1 MRGTVAAEGGA
12 PHADACTTTRLSADG
27 AALVV
32 EDLSVGY
39 HQKDGSV
46 LRVAANVDL
55 KLFPGQVLGLAG
67 ESGCGKTTAALAAV
81 GYRHPGGVIL
91 SGRSILGD
99 TDLLQMAPAAVR
111 LLWGGQV
118 AYISQNA
125 GMSLNPAMKI
135 GRHFDEVLRRHAGL
149 HGSDATAREL
159 ELLTS
164 VQLPDPKGSLLRYPH
179 QLSGGQQQRVS
190 LALAF
195 ACQPRV
201 LILDEPTT
209 GLDVTTQTHMTALLR
224 TLIAETKV
232 AVMYVSHDLALLS
245 TVSSEVAVMYA
256 GEMMERGPVKAL
268 VGAPRHP
275 YTNALLRAVP
285 SARARQAIAGIPG
298 EPPISVN
305 DVSCSFAPRCP
316 YVIERCR
323 TEHADLREVEPGRT
337 ARCFR
342 SEELIDELS
351 IVAGS
356 DGEESASAAHAL
368 ESQSKNLLEVDGLS
382 CFYGSRNRRLAA
394 VQDMSF
400 SLLDAEV
407 LGIVGLSGSGKS
419 TLLRAIAGVLDD
431 YTGTIFLRGEPLA
444 HGAHKRPRALRR
456 QVQIVFQDP
465 ASSLNPRH
473 TVNQIVARAVKLF
486 REDVPRDKIADA
498 VAELLESVK
507 LSRSFLSRYPSEL
520 SGGQQQR
527 VAIARAFAA
536 RPSLLLCDEVTSALD
551 VSVAA
556 TIIELLRDLTSSS
569 GTAVVFVSHD
579 LAVVRTLADRA
590 IVMRDGKVCEQ
601 GSTEKLFCAPEH
613 PYTIELLSS
622 IPDIADVRAG
632 RTGARKE
639 APVC

>member
-1 MRGTVAAEGGA
+1 MSAAASELKKTRSAGA
-12 PHADACTTTRLSADG
+12 GAAHLSADG

-39 HQKDGSV
+39 HQKDGGV
-46 LRVAANVDL
+46 LRVVAGVDL

-67 ESGCGKTTAALAAV
+67 ESGCGKSTAALAAV

-91 SGRSILGD
+91 GGSSRLGERE
-99 TDLLQMAPAAVR
+99 LLEMQPSALR
-111 LLWGGQV
+111 LLWGGDV

-125 GMSLNPAMKI
+125 GMSLNPALTVS
-135 GRHFDEVLRRHAGL
+135 RHFDEVLRRHAGL
-149 HGSDATAREL
+149 HGAEATAREL
-159 ELLTS
+159 ELLAS
-164 VQLPDPKGSLLRYPH
+164 VQIPDPKGTLLRYPH

-195 ACQPRV
+195 ACRPAV

-209 GLDVTTQTHMTALLR
+209 GLDVTTQTYITALLQ
-224 TLIAETKV
+224 TLIAETQV

-245 TVSSEVAVMYA
+245 TVSTDVAVMYA
-256 GEMMERGPVKAL
+256 GEMVERGPVESLVKAPL
-268 VGAPRHP
+268 HP

-285 SARARQAIAGIPG
+285 SARARQSIAGIAG
-298 EPPISVN
+298 EPPVSVCDDN
-305 DVSCSFAPRCP
+305 CSFAPRCM
-316 YVIERCR
+316 YAEDRCR
-323 TEHADLREVEPGRT
+323 NEHPETREIEPLRT
-337 ARCFR
+337 SRCFR
-342 SEELIDELS
+342 TDELRDELRIVVDIDER
-351 IVAGS
+351 I
-356 DGEESASAAHAL
+356 SAAQAGAAKAEQKH
-368 ESQSKNLLEVDGLS
+368 LLHVDCVS
-382 CFYGSRNRRLAA
+382 CFYGLRRRRFAA
-394 VQDMSF
+394 VQDVSF
-400 SLLDAEV
+400 SLADAEV

-419 TLLRAIAGVLDD
+419 TLLRAIVGILDD
-431 YTGTIFLRGEPLA
+431 YTGTISLRGEALA
-444 HGAHKRPRALRR
+444 HRAVKRPRPVRR

-473 TVNQIVARAVKLF
+473 TVNQIIARAVHLF
-486 REDVPRDKIADA
+486 REDVPHDKIADV

-507 LSRSFLSRYPSEL
+507 LSRSFLPRYPSEL

-556 TIIELLRDLTSSS
+556 TIIELLRDLTSKS
-569 GTAVVFVSHD
+569 GTAVLFVSHD

-632 RTGARKE
+632 RRLLPGEPTS
-639 APVC
+639 C